1 MLTGVRRF
9 KIQQGSLGDDAGG
22 IDGGVTPI
30 VMGLDMIHVHCFRHA
45 RNLIELAQI
54 VPEIGII
61 NQAPQIASSSMSKVA
76 NNASKASS

>member
-9 KIQQGSLGDDAGG
+9 KIQQGSFGDDAGG
-22 IDGGVTPI
+22 IDCGVTSI
-30 VMGLDMIHVHCFRHA
+30 EMGLDLINDHCFRHT
-45 RNLIELAQI
+45 RYLIELAQI